1 MADNLI
7 LSNDALGYE
16 FYEETIEFPTCVPL
30 PLNDAS
36 ALAFS
41 TSAAPAPVRVMNRPG
56 RIIDFGFGVVNPAV
70 SASGFVSGTIDATL
84 TINGVGSVLSQLPTV
99 KMYGSA
105 GQLSGALS
113 GRVFVN
119 ASAASTA
126 FQIPAV
132 INQASAQ
139 FNAGDQ
145 LGVQV
150 NARSVGSAAA
160 GTAGAGF
167 YGYVKVRYSAQ

>member
-7 LSNDALGYE
+7 LSNDAVGYE
-16 FYEETIEFPTCVPL
+16 FLEEFIEFPVAVPL

-41 TSAAPAPVRVMNRPG
+41 TSAGVVPVRVMGRPG
-56 RIIDFGFGVVNPAV
+56 RIVDFGIGVVTPAV
-70 SASGFVSGTIDATL
+70 SASGFVSGTVDATIF
-84 TINGVGSVLSQLPTV
+84 INGVGSALSQIPTIN
-99 KMYGSA
+99 MFGSA
-105 GQLSGALS
+105 GQQSGALS

-126 FQIPAV
+126 FQIPTV
-132 INQASAQ
+132 INPASAQ

-145 LGVQV
+145 LGIKV
-150 NARSVGSAAA
+150 NARSVGSGAATSA
-160 GTAGAGF
+160 GTGF